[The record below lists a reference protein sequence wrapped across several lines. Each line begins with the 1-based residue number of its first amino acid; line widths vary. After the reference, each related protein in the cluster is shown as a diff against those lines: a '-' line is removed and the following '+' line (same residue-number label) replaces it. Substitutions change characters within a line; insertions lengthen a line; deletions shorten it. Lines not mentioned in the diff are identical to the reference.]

1 MTTAV
6 LAALGLSGAARLH
19 HDALVVDLHAD
30 TLLYVADGGRRLAV
44 RSGSGHVDLPRL
56 RQGGVDVQ
64 VFAVYIAPRYA
75 PDRGYQRASQLLEAF
90 ERELRANDRMALC
103 TTVEDIH
110 RAGATGRLAAVLSI
124 ENAEAIGDRVE
135 RVDELWRRGVRIM
148 SLTWNGSNRLADG
161 VGGTEHG
168 GLSAFGRLVLAR
180 MQRLGIVVDVSHLSE
195 SAFWQV
201 VGATRGPIVATH
213 SNAAA
218 VRPHRRNLTND
229 QLRAIARRG
238 GVVGI
243 NFYPEFLGGDTIDH
257 VLRHVE
263 HMLRVMGP
271 DHVALGT
278 DYDGIGRTPKGLED
292 ASKLPRLTEA
302 MVQRG
307 YRPEVVRKILGQN
320 AVRVFREVWG
330 R

>member
-19 HDALVVDLHAD
+19 HDVLVVDLHVD
-30 TLLYVADGGRRLAV
+30 TLLHVADGGRRLTV
-44 RSGSGHVDLPRL
+44 RSSAGHVDLPRL
-56 RQGGVDVQ
+56 REGGVDVQ
-64 VFAVYIAPRYA
+64 VFAVYVAPKYA
-75 PDRGYQRASQLLEAF
+75 PDRGYRRATELLEAF
-90 ERELRANDRMALC
+90 ERELRATDRMTLC
-103 TTVEDIH
+103 TTVEQIQ
-110 RAGATGRLAAVLSI
+110 RAASRGQLAAVLSI

-135 RVDELWRRGVRIM
+135 RVDNLWRRGVRIM

-161 VGGTEHG
+161 VGGSEHG
-168 GLSAFGRLVLAR
+168 GLSSFGRRVLER
-180 MQRLGIVVDVSHLSE
+180 MQRLEIVVDVSHLSE
-195 SAFWQV
+195 AAFWQV
-201 VGATRGPIVATH
+201 VDATRGPIVATH

-257 VLRHVE
+257 VLRHVD

-278 DYDGIGRTPKGLED
+278 DYDGIGRTPRGLED
-292 ASKLPRLTEA
+292 ASRLPRLTEA
-302 MVQRG
+302 MLRRG